1 MTWDITG
8 MGAVASIGGTP
19 QEIFAALCA
28 GRSGL
33 AGLRAFDTGK
43 YRARQAYEIDDRARP
58 GADEPGRAT
67 RWLRQAVAQALTDA
81 GLPHDLAG
89 TPVLVGTTLQE
100 QRSAELWWREGTPLT
115 PSDLHFGTALRA
127 AFGAARTYTFA
138 NACAASLY
146 ALAMATDLIEAGA
159 ADTVVVAGTDAI
171 GESAFG
177 TLDRV
182 QNDIP
187 DALRPFDRS
196 HKGMLMGEGA
206 VAVVVQRAPAAS
218 APGRRVH
225 ARVRSVGIN
234 CDAHHPTAPD
244 PEGIT
249 RVVRDAHRRAGV
261 GPGDIDLV
269 MLHGSGTPKNDTTEA
284 GVLAQIFAAG
294 PGGRDG
300 GGDSSGDGAGP
311 LMTAVKSM
319 TGHTLGGSGLLSL
332 VVAALALRQG
342 TVPPVLGLSDP
353 VEEAAGLR
361 LVQGTAATAGLG
373 LAQVD
378 AFGFGGI
385 NAAAIV
391 EAVR

>member
-33 AGLRAFDTGK
+33 AGLRAFDTEK

-58 GADEPGRAT
+58 GSDEPGRAT

-81 GLPHDLAG
+81 GLPHDLADI
-89 TPVLVGTTLQE
+89 PVLVGTTLQE
-100 QRSAELWWREGTPLT
+100 QRSAELWWREGTRLAT
-115 PSDLHFGTALRA
+115 SDLHFGTALRA
-127 AFGAARTYTFA
+127 AFGATRTYTFA

-182 QNDIP
+182 QNDVP

-206 VAVVVQRAPAAS
+206 VAVVVQRAPAGP

-225 ARVRSVGIN
+225 ARVRAVGIN

-244 PEGIT
+244 PGGIT

-261 GPGDIDLV
+261 APGDIDLV
-269 MLHGSGTPKNDTTEA
+269 MLHGSGTPKNDSTEA
-284 GVLAQIFAAG
+284 GVLAQVFTDG
-294 PGGRDG
+294 P
-300 GGDSSGDGAGP
+300 GDGAGSGP

-342 TVPPVLGLSDP
+342 TVPPVLGLTDP

-361 LVQGTAATAGLG
+361 LVQGTAATADLG
-373 LAQVD
+373 LAQID

>member
-33 AGLRAFDTGK
+33 AGLRAFDTAK

-81 GLPHDLAG
+81 GLPHDLADV
-89 TPVLVGTTLQE
+89 PVLVGTTLQE
-100 QRSAELWWREGTPLT
+100 QRSAELWWREGTPLA
-115 PSDLHFGTALRA
+115 PADLHFGTALRA
-127 AFGAARTYTFA
+127 EFGATRTYTFA

-146 ALAMATDLIEAGA
+146 ALAMATDLIGAGA

-206 VAVVVQRAPAAS
+206 VAVVVQRAPAAPE
-218 APGRRVH
+218 PGRRVH
-225 ARVRSVGIN
+225 ARVRAVGVN

-261 GPGDIDLV
+261 AAGDIDLV

-284 GVLAQIFAAG
+284 GVLAQVFAAG
-294 PGGRDG
+294 PGDG
-300 GGDSSGDGAGP
+300 PGSGDGGP

-342 TVPPVLGLSDP
+342 TVPPVLGLTDP
-353 VEEAAGLR
+353 VGEAAGLR
-361 LVQGTAATAGLG
+361 LVRDTAATADLG
-373 LAQVD
+373 LAQID

>member
-8 MGAVASIGGTP
+8 MGAVASVGGTP
-19 QEIFAALCA
+19 REIFAALCA

-33 AGLRAFDTGK
+33 AGLRAFDTSR

-81 GLPHDLAG
+81 GLPHDLADV
-89 TPVLVGTTLQE
+89 PVLVGTTLQE
-100 QRSAELWWREGTPLT
+100 QRSAELWWREGSRLA
-115 PSDLHFGTALRA
+115 PSDLHFGTALRE
-127 AFGAARTYTFA
+127 AFGATRTYTFA

-206 VAVVVQRAPAAS
+206 VAVVVQRAPAAP

-225 ARVRSVGIN
+225 ARVRAVGIN

-261 GPGDIDLV
+261 APGDIDLV

-284 GVLAQIFAAG
+284 GVLAQVFAAG
-294 PGGRDG
+294 SG
-300 GGDSSGDGAGP
+300 GGDGSGP

-342 TVPPVLGLSDP
+342 TVPPVLGLTDP

-361 LVQGTAATAGLG
+361 LVQGTAATADLG
-373 LAQVD
+373 LAQID